1 MNKATKASDVIAC
14 PGCDAARASAT
25 RCVADPGP
33 PQIAAVPGLQRTTSC
48 CAAHGTRAPRRT
60 AASCKEPTF
69 ACGRLR
75 SIVSGLLFTM
85 KTATRACDR
94 SAGSA
99 PLVQHPLV
107 PAKAGPRNPD
117 QSWLWIPAGVY
128 PRESGGGNERK
139 RCRTVIYSRARLRL
153 RHERAPRRRRR
164 CLFCRPGFQAAER
177 CSSGAQSQAA
187 FELQCRLKPGP
198 GHFQQHLPVALRF
211 GVAGPTH
218 ALLRELAEFFGG
230 CGHGALYAGD
240 RRERDRSLSHRRLRA
255 SRCR

>member
-1 MNKATKASDVIAC
+1 MNKATASDVIAC

-128 PRESGGGNERK
+128 PRESGGGNERSSWRALAICSAQHCGANAQPHGYFTTARRGFHK
-139 RCRTVIYSRARLRL
+139 RKAAGWGPGGSRTSAIVSGGW
-153 RHERAPRRRRR
+153 ECDRRR
-164 CLFCRPGFQAAER
+164 
-177 CSSGAQSQAA
+177 
-187 FELQCRLKPGP
+187 
-198 GHFQQHLPVALRF
+198 
-211 GVAGPTH
+211 
-218 ALLRELAEFFGG
+218 
-230 CGHGALYAGD
+230 
-240 RRERDRSLSHRRLRA
+240 
-255 SRCR
+255 